1 MTTGGGA
8 LGFGGG
14 TDAFVAQWD
23 TTGAHVASARCGYSE
38 VESGQSIAVDGSDNT
53 VLMGMFNS
61 GIGFGGTPLENQSDD
76 TGNFDV
82 FLAHL
87 SP

>member
-1 MTTGGGA
+1 MTAGGGA

-14 TDAFVAQWD
+14 TDTFVAQWD
-23 TTGAHVASARCGYSE
+23 TTGTHAASARYVHGE
-38 VESGQSIAVDGSDNT
+38 QESGQSIAVDGSDNT
-53 VLMGMFNS
+53 VLMGVFNS

-76 TGNFDV
+76 TGDFDV

-87 SP
+87 SS

>member
-1 MTTGGGA
+1 MGFRGGA
-8 LGFGGG
+8 
-14 TDAFVAQWD
+14 DAFVAQWD
-23 TTGAHVASARCGYSE
+23 TTGAHVASARYGHGEY
-38 VESGQSIAVDGSDNT
+38 ESGQSIAVDGSDDT
-53 VLMGMFNS
+53 VLMGVFNS
-61 GIGFGGTPLENQSDD
+61 GVGFGGTPLEHQRDD